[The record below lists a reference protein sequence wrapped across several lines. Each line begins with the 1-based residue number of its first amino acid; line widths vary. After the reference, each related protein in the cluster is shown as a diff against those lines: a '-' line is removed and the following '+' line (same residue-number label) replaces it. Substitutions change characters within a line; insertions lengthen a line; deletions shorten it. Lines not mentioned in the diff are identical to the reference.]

1 MPAYLLLR
9 VNSDKEM
16 QDKSRTDPS
25 SKQSKLRLGN
35 VQMKISPDKQLV
47 LQLIFESEQD
57 LTGISQLCALS
68 VGFQLKTLGIAS

>member
-1 MPAYLLLR
+1 MLLR
-9 VNSDKEM
+9 VNLDKEM
-16 QDKSRTDPS
+16 KEKSRTDSS

-57 LTGISQLCALS
+57 LMGVSQLCAVS
-68 VGFQLKTLGIAS
+68 VGFQFKTLGIAS

>member
-9 VNSDKEM
+9 VSLDKEM
-16 QDKSRTDPS
+16 KEKSRTDSS

-57 LTGISQLCALS
+57 LMGVSQLCAVS
-68 VGFQLKTLGIAS
+68 VGFQFKTLGIAS

>member
-9 VNSDKEM
+9 VNLDKEM
-16 QDKSRTDPS
+16 KEKSRTDSS

-57 LTGISQLCALS
+57 LMGVSQLCAVS
-68 VGFQLKTLGIAS
+68 VGFQFKTLEIAS